1 MSMSSNR
8 HIPAL
13 AALLALPLLA
23 GCATTTLPLVPI
35 PVPIPR
41 IAFLGGDDLDFSR
54 KDWAEAGGK
63 LIEKM
68 RQEYP
73 HTERKGID
81 WDTAGA
87 ALQEKLAAAEATED
101 AVAYHA
107 ALRGFAESLHDGNVS
122 LRGDEKQ
129 LEASFRGGFGLELAQ
144 LADGRVLVA
153 AITEDGPAEKS
164 RVSLGAEVLGWN
176 GVPIATALAA
186 VPMLWAGNPPA
197 TTLAQHHARLAGITR
212 AAIDDKA
219 MLGLRDAEGKEYI
232 ANLTATEQP
241 WAPLDAG
248 GLLSGIDL
256 ETGSI
261 LEFEVLDESVG
272 YIDIVQLAPTLT
284 APFPSRAFRHALGSL
299 VESEANGIIVDLRGD
314 SAGLDEFAAEFASHF
329 MADAVPYRSLAVY
342 VKKSKTFEIEE
353 STALEISP
361 QPEQV
366 SIPVVLLVD
375 ESTSRAPELLAATL
389 QRNGR
394 AKVMGPASTAG
405 VPLVPERTVTLP
417 EGYTFSYPIA
427 RWLGPDGESPVEPD
441 ATGAGGVTPDV
452 PVVFTPEN
460 LASDGDPVLDQARAL
475 FISK

>member
-1 MSMSSNR
+1 MSSNR

-41 IAFLGGDDLDFSR
+41 IAFLGADDLDFSR
-54 KDWAEAGGK
+54 KDWAEAGSK

-73 HTERKGID
+73 HTARKGIN

-87 ALQEKLAAAEATED
+87 ALQEKLAAAEAADD
-101 AVAYHA
+101 ATAYHA

-122 LRGDEKQ
+122 LRGDEKE
-129 LEASFRGGFGLELAQ
+129 LEANFRGGFGLELAQ
-144 LADGRVLVA
+144 LADGRVMVSALA
-153 AITEDGPAEKS
+153 DDGPAEKS

-176 GVPIATALAA
+176 GVPISTALAA

-219 MLGLRDAEGKEYI
+219 MLGLRDAAGKEYI

-241 WAPLDAG
+241 WAPLDDG
-248 GLLSGIDL
+248 GFLSGMELD
-256 ETGSI
+256 TGSI
-261 LEFEVLDESVG
+261 VEFEILDDNIG
-272 YIDIVQLAPTLT
+272 YIDLVQLAPTLT

-299 VESEANGIIVDLRGD
+299 AESEAQGIIVDLRGD
-314 SAGLDEFAAEFASHF
+314 FAGLDEFAAEFASHF

-361 QPEQV
+361 QPEQTSV
-366 SIPVVLLVD
+366 PLVLLVD
-375 ESTSRAPELLAATL
+375 QTTSRAPELLAATL

-394 AKVMGPASTAG
+394 AKVMGAASTAG

-417 EGYTFSYPIA
+417 DGYTFSYPIA
-427 RWLGPDGESPVEPD
+427 RWLGPDGETPVEPD

-452 PVVFTPEN
+452 PVVLTPQD
-460 LASDGDPVLDQARAL
+460 LSDESDPVLDQARAL
-475 FISK
+475 LVSK